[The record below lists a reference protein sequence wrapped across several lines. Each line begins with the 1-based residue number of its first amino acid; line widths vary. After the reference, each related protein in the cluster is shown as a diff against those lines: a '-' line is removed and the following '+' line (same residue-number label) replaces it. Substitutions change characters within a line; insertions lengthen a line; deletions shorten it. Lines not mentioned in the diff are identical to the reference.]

1 MHTGYLNNI
10 HPFTKIILSFL
21 VAIILFFIVSFVG
34 ATIPML
40 VFDVSMEK
48 LMGSLQDFSDQENI
62 AFLKYFQILQT
73 LGLFIIPA
81 ILLALL
87 FFKQGLKQ
95 FGFQEKTTITTLGWV
110 VVIMLFG
117 LPVINV
123 FAELNSGMKL
133 PSSLSS
139 LETILKN
146 MEESAAQLT
155 NAFLSTNT
163 LSGLLVNLL
172 MIAVLPAIGEE
183 LFFRGLIQRFF
194 INWTKIPWMG
204 IVLGAFLF
212 SFMHLQ
218 FYGFI
223 PRMYM
228 GIIFGLIYYWTGSMW
243 LPIFAHFINNGTAVM
258 IYYFFGKE
266 VAENKFDTLGTQ
278 EGNWYFFV
286 FSLVFVFVAL
296 WQIAKEKKP
305 EIINI

>member
-1 MHTGYLNNI
+1 MHTGYFNNI
-10 HPFTKIILSFL
+10 HPFTKIILSF
-21 VAIILFFIVSFVG
+21 VIAIILFFIVSFVG
-34 ATIPML
+34 AIIPML

-48 LMGSLQDFSDQENI
+48 LMSSLQDFSDQENI
-62 AFLKYFQILQT
+62 SLLKYFQILQT

-81 ILLALL
+81 ILLAIL
-87 FFKQGLKQ
+87 FFEQGLKQ

-123 FAELNSGMKL
+123 IAEWNSGMKL

-139 LETILKN
+139 LETVLKN

-163 LSGLLVNLL
+163 FSGLLVNLL

-243 LPIFAHFINNGTAVM
+243 FPILAHFVNNGTAVM
-258 IYYFFGKE
+258 VYYFFGEE
-266 VAENKFDTLGTQ
+266 VAENTFDTIGTQ

-286 FSLVFVFVAL
+286 FSLAFVFVAL
-296 WQIAKEKKP
+296 WQISKEKKP
-305 EIINI
+305 ETINI